1 MRVPKSTTKLQGFAG
16 QRQASEIEKILSAE
30 QVQPN
35 SGSRSRSRESAA
47 NFQRTDVRG
56 YATSSPTW
64 GGCELDQRTNSS
76 KAKVSNNPLT
86 CDCSADSKMAVQMR
100 VFHAHGPGPAR
111 SGVTQVLDFQ
121 TKALFLDSGIAH
133 A

>member
-64 GGCELDQRTNSS
+64 GGMR
-76 KAKVSNNPLT
+76 VG
-86 CDCSADSKMAVQMR
+86 SADEQFEGKSLEQSANLRLQRRFKDGGTNAR
-100 VFHAHGPGPAR
+100 FSRARTGSGPVECYA
-111 SGVTQVLDFQ
+111 S
-121 TKALFLDSGIAH
+121 A
-133 A
+133 